1 MISAYEQIQVL
12 YEISLSIGE
21 GNTLK
26 TIARNALSAYLR
38 KLNCSTGA
46 ILQKIKVTGESEY
59 YKTIVSIPLRI
70 DKNALFQ
77 EAVREIPMCKEDSIS
92 KNIELARFKQVDDEN
107 YFYIFDLPEFGVI
120 VLTKTGN
127 SLPSGSIPLLE
138 PLNRKLAQTC
148 LAELAKQKDL
158 LQSVAL
164 SNTANAIVITNLE
177 GIIEW
182 VNPSWCSLTCYSKED
197 AVGNPIRI
205 LNSGY
210 QDLFFYKELWDTI
223 LSGNVW
229 RGEIINKRK
238 DGNLYLEET
247 TITPIIN
254 AEGKITNFVGVNQD
268 ITERKDMENKLRE
281 SEEKFRSIIEN
292 ANDGIYLRNLDGVI
306 TFANEKFAQIHGY
319 TLSEVIGRKSWEF
332 LHPDDLKKIESDGE
346 LRKVQKGEY
355 TEGEERGLT
364 KSGET
369 IYLDIRTAPLMIDL
383 KIIGIFGI
391 IRDITNRKNYEE
403 KIRESEERFKSMA
416 DLLPQPIWETN
427 VEGYYA
433 YTNKAGY
440 QQFGY
445 SDEDMKNKVYFSELI
460 APENRKEAM
469 QVFLNSYKEK
479 DFSVKQ
485 YTCITKSGKR
495 FPALIY
501 YDVLLKE
508 GKPAGMRGIT
518 VDITDL
524 KQTQEKL
531 IESQKRLTL
540 QNKNYELLNQQLIH
554 TNKELIVAKELAEI
568 AEKAQSDF
576 LSTMSHE
583 IRTPM
588 NAVVGLTN
596 ILLAENPQEHQV
608 SNLKTL
614 KFSSQNLLNIINNIL
629 DFNKLES
636 DNVIIENIDFKI
648 KEVVDGIYFAMKP
661 MANEKGIDLDFYID
675 KNIPKG
681 LVGDSTR
688 LVQILNNLVSNCIK
702 FTNVGGVTVRIDKIK
717 DKEKDIWV
725 RFEVSDTGIGIKKKN
740 ITKIFEAFKQAEN
753 NTARIYGGTGLGL
766 PIVKKM
772 LELQNSQIHVKSKIG
787 VGSQFYF
794 ELKYRIGEEV
804 DENLAFSTTEE
815 EDASLMGISILVVED
830 NKINQIVVKQFL
842 ERWGCQPEFADN
854 GMIALEKISQT
865 NFDVVLMDLQMPEM
879 DGYQA
884 TKKIRKLKNKNQRE
898 LPIIALSASA
908 LKEIKDKT
916 KKIGMD
922 GFVTKPFVPIQLFNA
937 IKNAAINRLK

>member
-1 MISAYEQIQVL
+1 MISAYEQIQIL
-12 YEISLSIGE
+12 YEILLSIGE

-46 ILQKIKVTGESEY
+46 VLQRKKGSGEIEY
-59 YKTIVSIPLRI
+59 YKTIISIPLRI
-70 DKNALFQ
+70 DRNSIFQ
-77 EAVREIPMCKEDSIS
+77 QAIQNIPQNEEEGVIKKIS
-92 KNIELARFKQVDDEN
+92 LPIIKQFEEN
-107 YFYIFDLPEFGVI
+107 NYSYIFDLPDFGLL
-120 VLTKTGN
+120 VLTKMGDN
-127 SLPSGSIPLLE
+127 LISGILPLLE
-138 PLNRKLAQTC
+138 PINRKLAQTC
-148 LAELAKQKDL
+148 SAELAKEKDL

-164 SNTANAIVITNLE
+164 NNTANAIVITNGE

-182 VNPSWCSLTCYSKED
+182 VNPAWSSLTCYLKEE
-197 AVGNPIRI
+197 AIGNPIKI

-210 QDLFFYKELWDTI
+210 QDLFFYKDLWDTI

-238 DGNLYLEET
+238 DGNFYLEET
-247 TITPIIN
+247 TITPIFDSEN
-254 AEGKITNFVGVNQD
+254 KITHFVGVNQD
-268 ITERKDMENKLRE
+268 ITERKDIEIKLRE
-281 SEEKFRSIIEN
+281 SEERFRSIIEN

-319 TLSEVIGRKSWEF
+319 ELSEVIGKKAWEF
-332 LHPDDLKKIESDGE
+332 LHPDDLRKIVENGE
-346 LRKVQKGEY
+346 LNKVQNGEY
-355 TEGEERGLT
+355 TEGEERGFT
-364 KSGET
+364 KNGDI

-391 IRDITNRKNYEE
+391 IRDITSRKRYEAQ
-403 KIRESEERFKSMA
+403 IRESEERFKSTA

-427 VEGYYA
+427 EEGYYV

-440 QQFGY
+440 EQFGY
-445 SDEDMKNKVYFSELI
+445 TFEDLKNKVYFSDLI
-460 APENRKEAM
+460 APENREEAIRE
-469 QVFLNSYKEK
+469 FKKSYKENGY
-479 DFSVKQ
+479 SVKQ
-485 YTCITKSGKR
+485 FMCITKNNRR

-501 YDVLLKE
+501 YDRLMKNGRLS
-508 GKPAGMRGIT
+508 GIRGIT

-524 KQTQEKL
+524 KQIQERL
-531 IESQKRLTL
+531 IESQEKLSI
-540 QNKNYELLNQQLIH
+540 QNRSYELLNQ
-554 TNKELIVAKELAEI
+554 ELIKTNIELTAAKELAEY

-596 ILLAENPQEHQV
+596 ILLAENPHENQIA
-608 SNLKTL
+608 NLKTL
-614 KFSSQNLLNIINNIL
+614 KFSSQNLLNIINDIL

-636 DNVIIENIDFKI
+636 GNAIIEHIDFNI

-661 MANEKGIDLDFYID
+661 LANEKEIGLDFYID
-675 KNIPKG
+675 EAIPQS

-702 FTNVGGVTVRIDKIK
+702 FTLKGEVSVRIDKIK
-717 DKEKDIWV
+717 ENEKDIWV
-725 RFEVSDTGIGIKKKN
+725 KFEVSDTGIGIKKKN
-740 ITKIFEAFKQAEN
+740 LTRIFEAFKQAEN
-753 NTARIYGGTGLGL
+753 NTARVYGGTGLGL

-772 LELQNSQIHVKSKIG
+772 LELQNSQIFVKSKFG
-787 VGSQFYF
+787 VGSKFYF
-794 ELKYRIGEEV
+794 ELKYRIGENFEKNMSLNIN
-804 DENLAFSTTEE
+804 DI
-815 EDASLMGISILVVED
+815 EDDTLKDISVLVVED

-842 ERWGCQPEFADN
+842 ERWGCKPVFADN
-854 GMIALEKISQT
+854 GLFALEKIKT
-865 NFDVVLMDLQMPEM
+865 EVFDVILMDLQMPEM

-884 TKKIRKLKNKNQRE
+884 TRMIRKLKNKNLQS

-908 LKEIKDKT
+908 LKEIMEKT
-916 KKIGMD
+916 KKIGMN
-922 GFVTKPFVPIQLFNA
+922 GFVMKPFVPIHLFNA
-937 IKNAAINRLK
+937 IKKVIKKY